1 MFYLPI
7 FFIELFFLLLLASF
21 AAMTSLWL
29 YNFDVKPLAQKL
41 PQEVFHKK
49 AALKNVAIF
58 RGKHLRWS
66 LFLKLQK
73 FRNIHMKTPVLESL
87 FNKVATLLKRD
98 SNTVVFL

>member
-58 RGKHLRWS
+58 TGKHLRWS

>member
-1 MFYLPI
+1 
-7 FFIELFFLLLLASF
+7 
-21 AAMTSLWL
+21 MTSLWL

-58 RGKHLRWS
+58 TGKHLRWS

-87 FNKVATLLKRD
+87 FNKFTFTFSKPCD
-98 SNTVVFL
+98 FIMTSK

>member
-41 PQEVFHKK
+41 PPEVFHKK

-58 RGKHLRWS
+58 TGKHLRWS

-73 FRNIHMKTPVLESL
+73 FRNIHMKTPVLVSL

>member
-58 RGKHLRWS
+58 TGKHLRWS

-73 FRNIHMKTPVLESL
+73 FRNIHMKTPVLVSL

>member
-41 PQEVFHKK
+41 PPEVFHKK

-58 RGKHLRWS
+58 TGKHLRWS